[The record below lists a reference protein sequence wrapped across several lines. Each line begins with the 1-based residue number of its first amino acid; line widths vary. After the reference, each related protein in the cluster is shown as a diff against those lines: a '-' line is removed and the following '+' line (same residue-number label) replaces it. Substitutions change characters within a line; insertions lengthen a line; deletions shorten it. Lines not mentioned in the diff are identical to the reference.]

1 AAPAPAPAVEFRTG
15 DIVAVDGRPGDWE
28 LTAPAGDAWEVEPA
42 QAANR
47 ERTTVPAAALRPLA
61 DAPHV
66 RRGDL
71 VMQNYAEQWQAAV
84 VGNVYRLG
92 RWVAVK
98 THPATEHAPA
108 WNQLDDVETLVVVT
122 AEQVES
128 AVRLDVVAGD
138 HRGRI
143 VQAVVTRH
151 AGKFRVTC
159 SCKDGL
165 EVCRIG
171 RQVGWC
177 SSLEAARELWEWH
190 A

>member
-1 AAPAPAPAVEFRTG
+1 
-15 DIVAVDGRPGDWE
+15 VDGRPGDWE
-28 LTAPAGDAWEVEPA
+28 LMAPAEDAWEVEPA
-42 QAANR
+42 RSGDR

-84 VGNVYRLG
+84 VGDVYRLG

-98 THPATEHAPA
+98 THAATEHVPA
-108 WNQLDDVETLVVVT
+108 WTQLDDVETLVVVT

-138 HRGRI
+138 HRGWI
-143 VQAVVTRH
+143 LQAVVTRH

-177 SSLEAARELWEWH
+177 S
-190 A
+190 